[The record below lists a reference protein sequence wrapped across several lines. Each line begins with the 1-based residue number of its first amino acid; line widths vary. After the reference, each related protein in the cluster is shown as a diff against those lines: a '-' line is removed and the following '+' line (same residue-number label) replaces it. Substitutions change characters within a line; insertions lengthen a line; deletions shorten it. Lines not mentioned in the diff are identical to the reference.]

1 MKNPLALIEDEKIA
15 HEEKLRK
22 MNEDMEDVFK
32 RKVDEKQDRMRRLQ
46 RDEESRLEKEK
57 KMLEEEKVNLNLFC
71 CFSIIELESEQ
82 NIVLFFK
89 ANINSKREELESEKK
104 TWASNHGIEMSKFLA
119 RSTESLDGKRKK
131 YTLPN
136 NPFKFGRS

>member
-57 KMLEEEKVNLNLFC
+57 KMLEEEKV
-71 CFSIIELESEQ
+71 
-82 NIVLFFK
+82 
-89 ANINSKREELESEKK
+89 KR
-104 TWASNHGIEMSKFLA
+104 TN
-119 RSTESLDGKRKK
+119 
-131 YTLPN
+131 
-136 NPFKFGRS
+136 